1 MGDRRNVVVEF
12 ENDLSVVFY
21 THWSGSDLPETL
33 ANALKRGTSRWSD
46 PSYLARI
53 IFSEMVKDSILDPT
67 GYGIE
72 PIVSGSDEYTEADP
86 GYDLVVD
93 LKDQTVSVLDDETGR
108 VQIFEF
114 PEFVSLYV

>member
-21 THWSGSDLPETL
+21 THWDGTELPETL

-53 IFSEMVKDSILDPT
+53 IFSEMVKDSVLETT
-67 GYGIE
+67 GFGIE
-72 PIVSGSDEYTEADP
+72 PIVSGTTEYTEAIP
-86 GYDLVVD
+86 GYDLVVN
-93 LKDQTVSVLDDETGR
+93 LKEQTVSVLDDMTDQVR
-108 VQIFEF
+108 IFEF
-114 PEFVSLYV
+114 PEFVSLYI